1 MSHACDGGGVC
12 HKRAVM
18 HELMD
23 VCGGCPDP
31 AHTAL
36 AYTIIV
42 TGERYK
48 LGARP
53 ASNTAVDGNVVGMY
67 V

>member
-1 MSHACDGGGVC
+1 MAARQPMVRAS
-12 HKRAVM
+12 AVM
-18 HELMD
+18 SELMD
-23 VCGGCPDP
+23 VRGGWPEP

-36 AYTIIV
+36 GCAINV

-53 ASNTAVDGNVVGMY
+53 ASTTAIDGY
-67 V
+67 VASMGA

>member
-1 MSHACDGGGVC
+1 MVRAS
-12 HKRAVM
+12 AVM

-23 VCGGCPDP
+23 VRGGCREP
-31 AHTAL
+31 AHTL

-53 ASNTAVDGNVVGMY
+53 ASNTAVDGTHSVDVV